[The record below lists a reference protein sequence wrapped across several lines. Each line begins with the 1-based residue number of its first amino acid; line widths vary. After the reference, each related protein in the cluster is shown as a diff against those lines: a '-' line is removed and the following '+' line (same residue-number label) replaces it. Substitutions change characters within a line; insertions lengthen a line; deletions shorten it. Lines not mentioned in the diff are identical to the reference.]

1 MTSPSPA
8 LPILFIGGGNMAQ
21 AIVTGMRQADAS
33 VMRYDI
39 TVVEPDETC
48 RAVLAQKWGSAVRL
62 HASLADMQASPA
74 DSVSPLNQGLV
85 QKPAWI
91 VLAVKPQQAQ
101 EALAPVRAAVSA
113 WGTSPTLLSVAAG
126 VTIASLSRWSGIE
139 AVVRTMPN
147 TPAMVQ
153 QGVTGAYAVPTISE
167 AARLQADT
175 MLQRLGAVVW
185 VEEEHRLDAVTALSG
200 SGPAYVFYFLEA
212 FAAAGESLGLPK
224 KDSETLALQTLKGA
238 IALLEQT
245 QEPPAVLRTKVTSKG
260 GTTAAALAVLEK
272 NPGLMGLMHSALTAA
287 HQRAQEMAKD
297 YAA

>member
-1 MTSPSPA
+1 MT
-8 LPILFIGGGNMAQ
+8 AQ
-21 AIVTGMRQADAS
+21 AHQNNRYRSVAQAYWRLGRFDRPVGTWLLLWPTLWALWLAAQGVPDLLRLAVFVLGTFLMRAAGCVLNDLADRRFDVHVKRTS
-33 VMRYDI
+33 ER
-39 TVVEPDETC
+39 
-48 RAVLAQKWGSAVRL
+48 VLATGAVSVIGAGL
-62 HASLADMQASPA
+62 YACALLAASASLLFF
-74 DSVSPLNQGLV
+74 LNE
-85 QKPAWI
+85 
-91 VLAVKPQQAQ
+91 LA
-101 EALAPVRAAVSA
+101 
-113 WGTSPTLLSVAAG
+113 
-126 VTIASLSRWSGIE
+126 
-139 AVVRTMPN
+139 
-147 TPAMVQ
+147 
-153 QGVTGAYAVPTISE
+153 
-167 AARLQADT
+167 LQADT

>member
-1 MTSPSPA
+1 
-8 LPILFIGGGNMAQ
+8 
-21 AIVTGMRQADAS
+21 
-33 VMRYDI
+33 
-39 TVVEPDETC
+39 
-48 RAVLAQKWGSAVRL
+48 
-62 HASLADMQASPA
+62 
-74 DSVSPLNQGLV
+74 
-85 QKPAWI
+85 
-91 VLAVKPQQAQ
+91 
-101 EALAPVRAAVSA
+101 
-113 WGTSPTLLSVAAG
+113 
-126 VTIASLSRWSGIE
+126 
-139 AVVRTMPN
+139 
-147 TPAMVQ
+147 
-153 QGVTGAYAVPTISE
+153 
-167 AARLQADT
+167 
-175 MLQRLGAVVW
+175 MLQRLGTVVW